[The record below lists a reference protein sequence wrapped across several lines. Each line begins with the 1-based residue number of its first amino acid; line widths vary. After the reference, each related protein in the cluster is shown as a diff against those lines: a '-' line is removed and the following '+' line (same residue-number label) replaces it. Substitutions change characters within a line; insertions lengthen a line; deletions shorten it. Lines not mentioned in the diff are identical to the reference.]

1 MVLNEEDAKVAEAV
15 NNALPQIGAVREAR
29 QHGLLTGCMTRN
41 PADGIVVLTQRSALE
56 NENAFGFFLAHI
68 GLLIWVQM

>member
-29 QHGLLTGCMTRN
+29 QHGCMTSN
-41 PADGIVVLTQRSALE
+41 PADGIVVLTQR
-56 NENAFGFFLAHI
+56 
-68 GLLIWVQM
+68 